1 MTNACRIQHAS
12 SQHLT
17 LRRCCADSFF
27 CFRPCAVSVL
37 SANCKTPALLVVQQF
52 CEDAAAWLAAHA
64 HNVVVVHCK
73 AGKGRTGIMICCL
86 LLYLHIHA
94 PDLANLPAADVATGS
109 NEAGSDAG
117 VDTADADAGS
127 VSSISSAGSS
137 RGWHPWQTVPAVQL
151 KELRNPVKDVLALYA
166 DQRTHDGNGVTIAS
180 QRR

>member
-1 MTNACRIQHAS
+1 
-12 SQHLT
+12 
-17 LRRCCADSFF
+17 
-27 CFRPCAVSVL
+27 
-37 SANCKTPALLVVQQF
+37 VVQQF
-52 CEDAAAWLAAHA
+52 CEDAAAWLAGHA

-94 PDLANLPAADVATGS
+94 PDLANVPAADITTSS

-117 VDTADADAGS
+117 TDTAEADGCS
-127 VSSISSAGSS
+127 ESSISSGGSS
-137 RGWHPWQTVPAVQL
+137 RGWHPWQTVSPLLL